1 MTFQSG
7 RDSYCNG
14 SSSCIFLLRLQR
26 RWLWLRL
33 LPLLSVGKSI
43 STAVAIIITATSP
56 LKRVKVNTLQSSRL
70 WMHSELEEVP
80 LKGASRRSTTNI
92 SPSLS
97 YKGGFKGF
105 RKLRTYTSNS
115 PTKLVPPAQN
125 RNPPR
130 TMALTPTLF
139 CLFSC
144 ALALAVECFHLC
156 RGIASTLTTP
166 SPKPYKP

>member
-1 MTFQSG
+1 MALLLAFFS
-7 RDSYCNG
+7 
-14 SSSCIFLLRLQR
+14 LRLQR

-33 LPLLSVGKSI
+33 LPFLSVGKSI
-43 STAVAIIITATSP
+43 STACCYHYYCNKPFKKGDGEHTS
-56 LKRVKVNTLQSSRL
+56 KLQAL
-70 WMHSELEEVP
+70 DAFGAGEVP

-156 RGIASTLTTP
+156 RGISSARTTP